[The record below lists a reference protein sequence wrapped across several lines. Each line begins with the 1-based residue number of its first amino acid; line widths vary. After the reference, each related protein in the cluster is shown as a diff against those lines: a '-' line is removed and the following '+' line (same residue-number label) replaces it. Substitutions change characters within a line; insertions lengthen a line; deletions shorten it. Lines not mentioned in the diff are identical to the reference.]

1 MITKVFIKER
11 QECQSQRRCDDIIV
25 EAEVRD
31 QSGLKP
37 RSKKRRQTLKAGGD
51 KEMDTTL
58 KPLEKTQPCQHLNL
72 SLVTSILNF

>member
-1 MITKVFIKER
+1 MPNVITKVFIKER

-37 RSKKRRQTLKAGGD
+37 
-51 KEMDTTL
+51 
-58 KPLEKTQPCQHLNL
+58 
-72 SLVTSILNF
+72 